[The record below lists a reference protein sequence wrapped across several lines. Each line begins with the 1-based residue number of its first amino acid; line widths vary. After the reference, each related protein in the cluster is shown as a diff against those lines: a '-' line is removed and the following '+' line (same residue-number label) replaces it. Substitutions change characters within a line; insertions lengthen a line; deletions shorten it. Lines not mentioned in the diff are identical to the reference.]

1 MKNLCFLLI
10 LVAGFAAY
18 GQELDDLLGESEEEP
33 SDDLLGAAKRAAA
46 ERKRKKEAE
55 EAAAAAVKAKA
66 QKEARAQAETL
77 KEALKHLDTVEHPR
91 VLMTP
96 ERLALIREKIK
107 EPGSHW
113 QLAHAA
119 MVERSGRDPNEV
131 WGGNA
136 RKGYWPVYASR
147 EAAFLSLVAED
158 PAERR
163 RYAAL
168 AAKHLPTLDYVQ
180 WFGFK
185 SKSLGHAMATL
196 GTALTYDWA
205 YNEWTDE
212 ERLKCELLLEYF
224 QKHWEKY
231 RRVSESNVTEYNF
244 YGVLYGAETMLH
256 LAMGNEERSK
266 RFPVCVRVLK
276 EHLAAVGGELG
287 AHGEGIGY
295 TEYPAGFS
303 LPAAIALAQ
312 HGEPGPLE
320 AAKTHEFWT
329 LNMYVQTFM
338 TSYARKFVQ
347 YGVSHCSN
355 GNEGFA
361 SLVLGLCPPE
371 RMPYYLWFYDRH
383 MGRLAK
389 AEAARR
395 FDSHRGNGGFSMVCY
410 PDGVVAKDPTGT
422 LPKMVYDSHG
432 FWFFRNR
439 WKDKNDIQCAIL
451 GDLKKNH
458 GWGQPEQLNIRLMAY
473 DTSFIGGPGKERGM
487 ENYSTLLVDGKYG
500 VAEKG
505 VHKAGEVVVSEA
517 RDDGGYVIVGAG
529 ALYEKL
535 GVQRAQRHLLVEFSD
550 PEANTAILS
559 TLDEVTSGAEHTYAW
574 QANLGP
580 EGVEKPP
587 EPMKPKKAKK
597 KLPMPSPDAV
607 AEEKD
612 DGLSLDD
619 PDKPVEKEKEK
630 AREPEPAEPKP
641 NDDGVISTSGTES
654 GRPFFLL
661 KGRNGYVKCWVLHPA
676 DAAIKTGDP
685 LQVTTKGTNAKIWV
699 VMYVGAGEPAE
710 GVVEGTGMDSVLS
723 VSGRKV
729 AFDGNRIECK

>member
-1 MKNLCFLLI
+1 MIADCRLPIADFWMVLMLLACS
-10 LVAGFAAY
+10 VWAVD
-18 GQELDDLLGESEEEP
+18 LDDLELEEP
-33 SDDLLGAAKRAAA
+33 K
-46 ERKRKKEAE
+46 EKKVVEKKKEE
-55 EAAAAAVKAKA
+55 PKAPTR
-66 QKEARAQAETL
+66 KEHFNSVQ
-77 KEALKHLDTVEHPR
+77 HPR
-91 VLMTP
+91 ILITP

-113 QLAHAA
+113 QLAHAG
-119 MVERSGRDPNEV
+119 MVERSCRDPKDV
-131 WGGNA
+131 WSGNA
-136 RKGYWPVYASR
+136 RRGYWPVYASR
-147 EAAFLSLVAED
+147 EAAFLRMIAED

-163 RYAAL
+163 RYAKM
-168 AAKHLPTLDYVQ
+168 AADVLPSLDYVQ

-212 ERLKCELLLEYF
+212 ERLKCELLLEYL

-266 RFPVCVRVLK
+266 RFPVCVRILK

-295 TEYPAGFS
+295 TEYPSGFS

-320 AAKTHEFWT
+320 AAKTHELWT

-338 TSYARKFVQ
+338 TSYERKFVQ
-347 YGVSHCSN
+347 YGVSHRSN

-389 AEAARR
+389 AEAASR
-395 FDSHRGNGGFSMVCY
+395 FDKHRGNIGFSMLFY
-410 PDGVVAKDPTGT
+410 PDAVTAKDPTGSFPT
-422 LPKMVYDSHG
+422 MVHDTHG
-432 FWFFRNR
+432 YWFFRNR
-439 WKDKNDIQCAIL
+439 WKDENDIQVAIM
-451 GDLKKNH
+451 GDLVKSH
-458 GWGQPEQLNIRLMAY
+458 GWGQQERLNIRLMAY
-473 DTSFIGGPGKERGM
+473 DTSFIGGPGKERGP
-487 ENYSTLLVDGKYG
+487 ENFSTLLVDGKYG
-500 VAEKG
+500 VAERG
-505 VHKAGEVVVSEA
+505 VHKPGEVVVSEA
-517 RDDGGYVIVGAG
+517 GDDGGYVIVGAG

-559 TLDEVTSGAEHTYAW
+559 TLDEVTSGAEHTYTW

-580 EGVEKPP
+580 EGVQKPPQPPPTKEKPP
-587 EPMKPKKAKK
+587 KPALRSMDKK
-597 KLPMPSPDAV
+597 DA
-607 AEEKD
+607 D
-612 DGLSLDD
+612 DDIGLSLED
-619 PDKPVEKEKEK
+619 PDKKV
-630 AREPEPAEPKP
+630 ARLATEEAAKPPPPKPKP
-641 NDDGVISTSGTES
+641 NDDGVKSEAGTES

-661 KGRNGYVKCWVLHPA
+661 KGRNGYVKGWVLHPA

-699 VMYVGAGEPAE
+699 VMHVGAGDPAKA
-710 GVVEGTGMDSVLS
+710 VIEGTGMGTVLS
-723 VSGRKV
+723 VAGREV
-729 AFDGNRIECK
+729 TFDGKRIKCK

>member
-1 MKNLCFLLI
+1 MKDFCFLLI

-18 GQELDDLLGESEEEP
+18 GQDLDDLLGEGAEDP
-33 SDDLLGAAKRAAA
+33 SADLLGAAKKAVA
-46 ERKRKKEAE
+46 EQKRKKEAA

-66 QKEARAQAETL
+66 QEEARAQAETL
-77 KEALKHLDTVEHPR
+77 KEALKHFDTVEHPR
-91 VLMTP
+91 VLVTP
-96 ERLALIREKIK
+96 ERLALIRKQIK
-107 EPGSHW
+107 VPGSHF
-113 QLAHAA
+113 QQAYALA
-119 MVERSGRDPNEV
+119 VKRNEGDPETA
-131 WGGNA
+131 WGGA
-136 RKGYWPVYASR
+136 GYWPVYASR
-147 EAAFLSLVAED
+147 ELAFLSLVEEDAARKRKYAEM
-158 PAERR
+158 
-163 RYAAL
+163 
-168 AAKHLPTLDYVQ
+168 AAKVLPDLTYVQ

-185 SKSLGHAMATL
+185 SKSLGHAMATFGL
-196 GTALTYDWA
+196 ALTYDWA
-205 YNEWTDE
+205 YNEWTDA
-212 ERLKCELLLEYF
+212 ERLKCETLLVYF
-224 QKHWEKY
+224 QRHWENY
-231 RRVSESNVTEYNF
+231 RRVSETKGTAYNF
-244 YGVLYGAETMLH
+244 YGVLYGAEAMLH

-389 AEAARR
+389 AEAAHR
-395 FDSHRGNGGFSMVCY
+395 FDSHRGNTPFSMIFY
-410 PDGVVAKDPTGT
+410 PGALTAADPTGKYPT
-422 LPKMVYDSHG
+422 MVHDAHG
-432 FWFFRNR
+432 YWFFRNR
-439 WKDKNDIQCAIL
+439 WKDENDIQVAIM
-451 GDLKKNH
+451 GDLVKSH
-458 GWGQPEQLNIRLMAY
+458 GWGQQERLNIRLMAY
-473 DTSFIGGPGKERGM
+473 DTSFIGGPGKERGP

-535 GVQRAQRHLLVEFSD
+535 GVQRVQRHLLVEFSD

-559 TLDEVTSGAEHTYAW
+559 TLDEVTSEAEHTYAW

-580 EGVEKPP
+580 EGVGKPP
-587 EPMKPKKAKK
+587 ESMKPNKAKK
-597 KLPMPSPDAV
+597 KPPKPSLDAV

-612 DGLSLDD
+612 DGLSLED

-630 AREPEPAEPKP
+630 AGEPEPAEPKP
-641 NDDGVISTSGTES
+641 NDDGVLSASGTES

-661 KGRNGYVKCWVLHPA
+661 KGRNGYVKGWVLHPA

-685 LQVTTKGTNAKIWV
+685 LQVTTKKCANAKIWV
-699 VMYVGAGEPAE
+699 VMHVGAGEPAK
-710 GVVEGTGMDSVLS
+710 GVVEGTGMDSVLR
-723 VSGRKV
+723 VAGRKV
-729 AFDGNRIECK
+729 TFDGERIKCK